1 MSRSPGGGPRPPR
14 MSGAPPASPRRGGRL
29 TPSSNIGEVAA
40 QLRAPASNESCA
52 RRRPTPPSNE
62 GCARPAPFGLVV
74 CVCVCVVVVCFL
86 RGRGRGRRN
95 TEREGSTPVTPT
107 HPEQH
112 PPAVLNALL
121 PPGPEFRVPS
131 PRGFTEAKE
140 SGQNEKKGQRRRGGR
155 SRTRDPP
162 TYSSPSP
169 PHLPGRS
176 CWLFWCLSDY
186 KQEAEATQ
194 KQTRRA
200 QRSQDAPGATPAP
213 RFASCASQRGG
224 MRRPAGLAGE
234 PAQR

>member
-40 QLRAPASNESCA
+40 QLRAPASSESCA

-95 TEREGSTPVTPT
+95 TEREGSTPIT
-107 HPEQH
+107 HTHTEQYQS
-112 PPAVLNALL
+112 AIMNGLF

-131 PRGFTEAKE
+131 SESEVIYRGEGKRTKRKRAVESRREVSNPR
-140 SGQNEKKGQRRRGGR
+140 
-155 SRTRDPP
+155 PP
-162 TYSSPSP
+162 D
-169 PHLPGRS
+169 L
-176 CWLFWCLSDY
+176 
-186 KQEAEATQ
+186 
-194 KQTRRA
+194 
-200 QRSQDAPGATPAP
+200 
-213 RFASCASQRGG
+213 
-224 MRRPAGLAGE
+224 
-234 PAQR
+234 